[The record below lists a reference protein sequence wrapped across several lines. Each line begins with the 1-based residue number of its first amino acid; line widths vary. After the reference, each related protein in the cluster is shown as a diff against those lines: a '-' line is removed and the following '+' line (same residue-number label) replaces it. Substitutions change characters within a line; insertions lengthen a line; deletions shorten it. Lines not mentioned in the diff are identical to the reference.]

1 MSFVIN
7 SITILNILGVNYRCI
22 TLEIS
27 KSDVI
32 NLLKNADLNERYG
45 LLSDMKKLTFSFFI

>member
-1 MSFVIN
+1 MFFVIN
-7 SITILNILGVNYRCI
+7 NITILNSLGVNYRCI
-22 TLEIS
+22 IFEIS

-45 LLSDMKKLTFSFFI
+45 LL